1 METVSY
7 NKTEYI
13 SVDYV
18 FNNAPIYSK
27 TCRGPRDL
35 IRKKNINDFIYLR
48 QREGKWIL
56 SDGKSMKFDKIFIK
70 KDIINNIPELNNDA
84 QGQDI
89 KDDSGIQV
97 APHIL
102 DLEDNEMFKDVD
114 GNLLNIEV
122 RGERKSDKC
131 FFKVKDVSEAFDMPN
146 LQKVLIDDR
155 KSYLENI
162 DYKYFICL
170 KGANGVKNTTKKEL
184 FLTYQ
189 GVLRVLFVS
198 RNDKTLHF
206 VKWATETLFTVQ
218 MGEEEDKDS
227 LAASLLGTTYKV
239 IKQVFRCSSKTTPC
253 IYLLVVKEEGDKL
266 ICKYGFSKDLVR
278 RMKEH
283 KTLFKKEF
291 GKEPTLLYYS
301 IIDIKHMSE
310 AENDISGYFCNS
322 KYEYGS
328 MEELVIINKSDL
340 NQVKMVYQCIEN
352 KYIGR
357 YEEIKNEVNELK
369 LEIVELNNKLKNSVT
384 DHNHELEILNKKHNH
399 ELQMLKNKNESELQ
413 MLKNK
418 YDSEMEMLKNKNE
431 LELYKK
437 DIEIK
442 SLKDKHLIE
451 MQQKD
456 IDILKKEVDIL
467 RKYK

>member
-84 QGQDI
+84 QDKI
-89 KDDSGIQV
+89 TDDSGIQV

-102 DLEDNEMFKDVD
+102 DLEDNEMFKDAD

-122 RGERKSDKC
+122 RGERKYDKC
-131 FFKVKDVSEAFDMPN
+131 FFKVKDVSEAFDMPR
-146 LQKVLIDDR
+146 LYDTIIHKDSKYLIN
-155 KSYLENI
+155 KH
-162 DYKYFICL
+162 YKYFNCQKTYDIGKKQL
-170 KGANGVKNTTKKEL
+170 KKEL
-184 FLTYQ
+184 FLTYE
-189 GVLRVLFVS
+189 GILRVLFVS
-198 RNDKTLHF
+198 ENDKTLHF

-253 IYLLVVKEEGDKL
+253 IYLLVVKEEGDKI

-310 AENDISGYFCNS
+310 AENDISGYFCNN

-399 ELQMLKNKNESELQ
+399 ELQMLKNKNE
-413 MLKNK
+413 
-418 YDSEMEMLKNKNE
+418 

>member
-7 NKTEYI
+7 NKIDYI
-13 SVDYV
+13 CVDYV

-35 IRKKNINDFIYLR
+35 IRKKNITDFIYLR

-56 SDGKSMKFDKIFIK
+56 SDGKSMKFDKIFVK
-70 KDIINNIPELNNDA
+70 KDIINNIPELNNDT
-84 QGQDI
+84 QGQDKI
-89 KDDSGIQV
+89 TDDTGIQV

-102 DLEDNEMFKDVD
+102 DLEDNEKFKDVD
-114 GNLLNIEV
+114 GKPLDIEV
-122 RGERKSDKC
+122 RGERESDKC
-131 FFKVKDVSEAFDMPN
+131 FFKVKDVSDAFDMPN
-146 LQKVLIDDR
+146 LYTTIISSSSKYLIN
-155 KSYLENI
+155 EH
-162 DYKYFICL
+162 YKYFYL
-170 KGANGVKNTTKKEL
+170 SKLHNMQKQQQKKEL
-184 FLTYQ
+184 YLTYE
-189 GVLRVLFVS
+189 GMLKVIFNS
-198 RNDKTLHF
+198 ENNKTKGF

-218 MGEEEDKDS
+218 MGEEEDKDA

-239 IKQVFRCSSKTTPC
+239 VKQVFRCSSKTTPC
-253 IYLLVVKEEGDKL
+253 VYLFIVKEEGDKL
-266 ICKYGFSKDLVR
+266 ICKYGYTKDLVR

-283 KTLFKKEF
+283 KLLFKKEF

-301 IIDIKHMSE
+301 IIDNIHMSE
-310 AENDISGYFCNS
+310 AESDISSYFSNN

-357 YEEIKNEVNELK
+357 YEEMKNQINDFK
-369 LEIVELNNKLKNSVT
+369 LEIVELNNKLKNIDT
-384 DHNHELEILNKKHNH
+384 QHKHELEMI
-399 ELQMLKNKNESELQ
+399 KNKNDAEME

-418 YDSEMEMLKNKNE
+418 YNSEMEMLKNKNE

-442 SLKDKHLIE
+442 TLKDKHLIE

-456 IDILKKEVDIL
+456 IDILKKEVEML
-467 RKYK
+467 RNYN

>member
-1 METVSY
+1 M
-7 NKTEYI
+7 
-13 SVDYV
+13 
-18 FNNAPIYSK
+18 
-27 TCRGPRDL
+27 
-35 IRKKNINDFIYLR
+35 
-48 QREGKWIL
+48 
-56 SDGKSMKFDKIFIK
+56 
-70 KDIINNIPELNNDA
+70 DIITINNIKYIDGAELINCALEYSKHCRSSRNLITKHNIDDSNYIFAKLKNNNWIITKGKSVKMDKVLFKYEYLETIPEINNILNNKYILEDLPEEIDDEKLTNDLFNNLTIR
-84 QGQDI
+84 QDNNNKVYFNI
-89 KDDSGIQV
+89 LEINKLVDDE
-97 APHIL
+97 
-102 DLEDNEMFKDVD
+102 DLENKILNDNLFK
-114 GNLLNIEV
+114 
-122 RGERKSDKC
+122 
-131 FFKVKDVSEAFDMPN
+131 
-146 LQKVLIDDR
+146 
-155 KSYLENI
+155 YNI
-162 DYKYFICL
+162 DYKYF
-170 KGANGVKNTTKKEL
+170 KVGTTKKEL
-184 FLTYQ
+184 YLTYE
-189 GVLRVLFVS
+189 GMLKVIFNS
-198 RNDKTLHF
+198 ENNKTKGF

-218 MGEEEDKDS
+218 MGDEEDKDS

-253 IYLLVVKEEGDKL
+253 IYLLVVKEEGDKI

-310 AENDISGYFCNS
+310 AENDISGYFCNN

-399 ELQMLKNKNESELQ
+399 ELQMLKNKNDSELQ

>member
-7 NKTEYI
+7 NKVDYI
-13 SVDYV
+13 CVDYV

-56 SDGKSMKFDKIFIK
+56 SDGKSMKFDKIFVK
-70 KDIINNIPELNNDA
+70 KDIINNIPELNNDT
-84 QGQDI
+84 
-89 KDDSGIQV
+89 KDKITDDKGV
-97 APHIL
+97 EKAPHIL

-146 LQKVLIDDR
+146 LYTTIISSSSKYLIN
-155 KSYLENI
+155 EH
-162 DYKYFICL
+162 YKYFYL
-170 KGANGVKNTTKKEL
+170 SKLHNMQKQQQKKEL
-184 FLTYQ
+184 YLTYE
-189 GVLRVLFVS
+189 GMLKVIFNS
-198 RNDKTLHF
+198 ENNKTKGF

-253 IYLLVVKEEGDKL
+253 IYLLVVKEEGDKI

-310 AENDISGYFCNS
+310 AENDISGYFCNN

-399 ELQMLKNKNESELQ
+399 ELQMLKNK
-413 MLKNK
+413 

-437 DIEIK
+437 DIEIT

>member
-7 NKTEYI
+7 NKIDYI

-84 QGQDI
+84 QDKI
-89 KDDSGIQV
+89 TDDSGIQV

-146 LQKVLIDDR
+146 LQNIIIK
-155 KSYLENI
+155 ENTMY
-162 DYKYFICL
+162 DNQLHYKYFICEKKNNL
-170 KGANGVKNTTKKEL
+170 LKNTTKKEL
-184 FLTYQ
+184 FLTYN
-189 GVLRVLFVS
+189 GMLKVLFSS
-198 RNDKTLHF
+198 RTGNAETF
-206 VKWATETLFTVQ
+206 QKWATETLFTVQ

-253 IYLLVVKEEGDKL
+253 IYLLVVKEEGEKL

-310 AENDISGYFCNS
+310 AENDISGYFCNN

-399 ELQMLKNKNESELQ
+399 ELQMLKNKYDSELQ

-437 DIEIK
+437 DIEIT